1 MLPVQIALTADPRAY
16 AHGMVRLELVDGKSS
31 KFWQADVVGKA
42 LVLAWGRIG
51 TAGQSKKRAFAT
63 SAQAKAEHAT
73 LVAEKR
79 KKGYRD
85 ASERKSDETADVEP
99 LLALAALLTRKD
111 RPGLEKE
118 LRLAVEQPAAY
129 FKRFEERLSN
139 RGVDAPDDTYQ
150 TSLAWIALVDG
161 LSARRQL
168 VEIDW
173 REAPEDALSWL
184 SETRTGLLDK
194 KAFGFVKEVEA
205 LRTEVFLR
213 EAAKRFARAGVRM
226 VVVDMKSDSYPLAFH
241 SAKDDA
247 KVKKL
252 AAACKKAGFGSLRSP

>member
-1 MLPVQIALTADPRAY
+1 MT
-16 AHGMVRLELVDGKSS
+16 RLELVDGKSS
-31 KFWQADVVGKA
+31 KFWQADVVGKTLA
-42 LVLAWGRIG
+42 LAWGRIG

-63 SAQAKAEHAT
+63 SAQAKAEHAK

-85 ASERKSDETADVEP
+85 ALERKVVKPGKVANVEP
-99 LLALAALLTRKD
+99 LLALAGLLTRKD
-111 RPGLEKE
+111 RAGLEKE
-118 LRLAVEQPAAY
+118 LRLAVEQPALY

-139 RGVDAPDDTYQ
+139 RGIDAPDETYQ
-150 TSLAWIALVDG
+150 TTLAWIALVDG
-161 LSARRQL
+161 LEARKQL

-194 KAFGFVKEVEA
+194 KAFGFAKEVET
-205 LRTEVFLR
+205 LRTEVFVR